1 MATEH
6 NDGQHSNGQTLGNHP
21 VDKLAKG
28 LASGTLSRRKALRI
42 LGATLV
48 GGVLASVPGVAWAAK
63 PAPCPSGNRCG
74 KICCPDVSFVCSKGK
89 CACPSGTTNSGGICC
104 PTGTS
109 NCGGTCVTVDTN
121 QNCGGCGN
129 ACAQGTS
136 CVGGQCVC
144 PTGSTLCGG
153 NCVDLQSDPQNC
165 GQCGNACATEQSC
178 VSGVCSVVDVCPPPT
193 TCRSCSCRDDTT
205 GIIHSTCTITDGCFT
220 SPPCSEVCPPGTTD
234 VGSATGCANPGQAQ
248 FCMDISGTSET
259 ITGFVCSER
268 PCLPSGT

>member
-28 LASGTLSRRKALRI
+28 LASGTLSRRKALRM

-63 PAPCPSGNRCG
+63 PAPCSSGNKCG
-74 KICCPDVSFVCSKGK
+74 KNCCPDVSFVCSKGK
-89 CACPSGTTNSGGICC
+89 CACPS
-104 PTGTS
+104 
-109 NCGGTCVTVDTN
+109 
-121 QNCGGCGN
+121 
-129 ACAQGTS
+129 
-136 CVGGQCVC
+136 
-144 PTGSTLCGG
+144 GSTLCGG

-178 VSGVCSVVDVCPPPT
+178 VSGVCSVVDACPPPT
-193 TCRSCSCRDDTT
+193 TCRTCSCRDDTT

-220 SPPCSEVCPPGTTD
+220 SPPCSEVCPSGTTD
-234 VGSATGCANPGQAQ
+234 VGAATGCANPGQAQ

-259 ITGFVCSER
+259 ITGFACSER
-268 PCLPSGT
+268 PCLPSET

>member
-1 MATEH
+1 MHRGEGKGRMATEH

-28 LASGTLSRRKALRI
+28 LASGTLSRRKVLRM

-63 PAPCPSGNRCG
+63 SAPCSSGNKCG
-74 KICCPDVSFVCSKGK
+74 KNCCPDVSYVCSKGK

-109 NCGGTCVTVDTN
+109 NCGGTCVPLDTN

-129 ACAQGTS
+129 ACVQGTN

-144 PTGSTLCGG
+144 PTGSSLCGG

-205 GIIHSTCTITDGCFT
+205 GIIHSTCTITDGCGT
-220 SPPCSEVCPPGTTD
+220 SPPCSEVC
-234 VGSATGCANPGQAQ
+234 
-248 FCMDISGTSET
+248 
-259 ITGFVCSER
+259 
-268 PCLPSGT
+268 